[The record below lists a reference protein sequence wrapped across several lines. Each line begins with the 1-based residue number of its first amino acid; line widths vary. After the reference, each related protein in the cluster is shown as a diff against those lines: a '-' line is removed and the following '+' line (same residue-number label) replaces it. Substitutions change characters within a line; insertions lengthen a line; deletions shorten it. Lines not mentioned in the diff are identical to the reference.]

1 MSPKVGDT
9 LPLIGLFGEDAL
21 CVVDGI
27 DHDGNI
33 FVVMWDPDGTERHA
47 LYPPSKEG
55 ERR

>member
-47 LYPPSKEG
+47 IYFGGLPA
-55 ERR
+55 